1 MSLGF
6 FLVKS
11 NFWIFRSRSLG
22 RFRAVAIT
30 VYSVPFSKVP
40 RISFWSSS
48 SCNLS
53 NRCSC
58 ISARRM
64 P

>member
-11 NFWIFRSRSLG
+11 NFWIFRCRSLG
-22 RFRAVAIT
+22 IQGESPCTRAVLKGAADQ
-30 VYSVPFSKVP
+30 
-40 RISFWSSS
+40 FWSSS